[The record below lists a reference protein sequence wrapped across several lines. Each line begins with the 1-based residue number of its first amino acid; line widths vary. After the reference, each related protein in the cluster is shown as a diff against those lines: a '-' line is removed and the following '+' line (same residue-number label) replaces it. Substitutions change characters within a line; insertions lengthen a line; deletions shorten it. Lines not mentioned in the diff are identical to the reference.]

1 MSDSLYGG
9 RRPQLL
15 AVDDDNMN
23 LRMISRAFEA
33 EADVTTALSGPE
45 AISWLASHEAD
56 LVMLDYRMPVMDGFD
71 VLRILKGRG
80 ITTLRDLCSR
90 SRDDLLAIRFLG
102 ESNVD
107 TIERLLNTFD
117 LKLK

>member
-1 MSDSLYGG
+1 MDVNELLNQNELHMDQVLSAKLYELG
-9 RRPQLL
+9 L
-15 AVDDDNMN
+15 A
-23 LRMISRAFEA
+23 
-33 EADVTTALSGPE
+33 P
-45 AISWLASHEAD
+45 
-56 LVMLDYRMPVMDGFD
+56 D

>member
-1 MSDSLYGG
+1 MNINE
-9 RRPQLL
+9 LL
-15 AVDDDNMN
+15 NANELHMEQV
-23 LRMISRAFEA
+23 LRARLDE
-33 EADVTTALSGPE
+33 LG
-45 AISWLASHEAD
+45 LA
-56 LVMLDYRMPVMDGFD
+56 PN
-71 VLRILKGRG
+71 VLRILKGQG
-80 ITTLRDLCSR
+80 ITTLKDLCSR

>member
-1 MSDSLYGG
+1 MNIDE
-9 RRPQLL
+9 LL
-15 AVDDDNMN
+15 NANELHMEQV
-23 LRMISRAFEA
+23 LRARLDE
-33 EADVTTALSGPE
+33 LG
-45 AISWLASHEAD
+45 LA
-56 LVMLDYRMPVMDGFD
+56 PN
-71 VLRILKGRG
+71 VLRILKGQG
-80 ITTLRDLCSR
+80 ITTLKDLCSR

>member
-1 MSDSLYGG
+1 MNINE
-9 RRPQLL
+9 LL
-15 AVDDDNMN
+15 NANELHMEQV
-23 LRMISRAFEA
+23 LRARLDE
-33 EADVTTALSGPE
+33 LG
-45 AISWLASHEAD
+45 LA
-56 LVMLDYRMPVMDGFD
+56 PN

>member
-1 MSDSLYGG
+1 MNVNE
-9 RRPQLL
+9 LL
-15 AVDDDNMN
+15 NQNELHMDQV
-23 LRMISRAFEA
+23 
-33 EADVTTALSGPE
+33 LSAKLDELG
-45 AISWLASHEAD
+45 LA
-56 LVMLDYRMPVMDGFD
+56 PN

-80 ITTLRDLCSR
+80 IITLKDLCAH

-102 ESNVD
+102 ASNVD

>member
-1 MSDSLYGG
+1 MDVNE
-9 RRPQLL
+9 LL
-15 AVDDDNMN
+15 NANELHMEQVLRARLDD
-23 LRMISRAFEA
+23 L
-33 EADVTTALSGPE
+33 G
-45 AISWLASHEAD
+45 LA
-56 LVMLDYRMPVMDGFD
+56 PN